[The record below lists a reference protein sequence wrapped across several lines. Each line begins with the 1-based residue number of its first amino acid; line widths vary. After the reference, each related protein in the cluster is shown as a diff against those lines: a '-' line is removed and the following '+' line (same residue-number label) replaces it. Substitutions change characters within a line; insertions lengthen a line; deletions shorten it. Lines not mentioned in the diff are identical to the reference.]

1 MTLSIIYKWNVYCVL
16 KSLKIILTLL
26 EAVKKILISK
36 WRYELRKGENM
47 VRDVGRLIIAVTMIL
62 GISWQV
68 LAQTTGTIS
77 GVVADESQAV
87 LPNVKVTARNVNTNT
102 TRIVI
107 TDREGRYRF
116 QNLPTGS
123 YEITVEATG
132 FAKYVRSGIELVL
145 NQDAVIDVSMKPPT
159 VNEVITVTENAS
171 LLNTSNAEVGVR
183 FDSKRISELPLATNR
198 NVYNIALSA
207 AGVSQLGS
215 GQQTFAGGGME
226 ATSGI
231 SFSANGGRIRS
242 NNFMIDGQ
250 DNNDFGVAGATV
262 PLNNPD
268 LIQEIR
274 LVTNQFSAEYG
285 RNGSAVF
292 NAITKSG
299 SNNYHGSAFWFHND
313 NALNALSNQ
322 NKGAGFT
329 EAPFRV
335 ENQFGGTFGGPLP
348 LPRFGQGGP
357 SIINGKDRTFF
368 FFSVQ
373 RWFDRQLGTGTTLN
387 GAPTDAGRQVLQ
399 SVAGDR
405 PQVAA
410 LLNFLPAAQAP
421 CSPACTPALFVLD
434 GVTYSVPLGSLG
446 GSQSSAFDD
455 WQWSFRLDHRL
466 STNNNLSG
474 RYIYQDSATAGIGS
488 QITPPGFSSLQGQ
501 RAQGV
506 NISLTSVLSS
516 RLVNETR
523 AAFLRLNSSNQALT
537 PSAEDIPSI
546 ELTELGLVGFNAATN
561 RTGIGLALNLPQT
574 TVRNTYQLQDTLSYT
589 TGAHSF
595 KFGADIHRSQLHQLF
610 KPTTRGRLAYT
621 NLNRFVNDVA
631 NTVNINKD
639 LPGVA
644 RILHLDWYDSFFFAQ
659 DEWKI
664 KPNFSLT
671 FGLRYELPGQPIQ
684 DLIAFNEPVLAAA
697 GNDPRFKLDP
707 VPGVD
712 KNNFQPRFGFN
723 WNIRTSG
730 TGLLGAFFGSDK
742 TVLRGGYSRTNDYAF
757 TNIALNI
764 WSSFPFVAAV
774 NLPIAVQSAVPA
786 VKVIQNGV
794 EVDRPADIERGI
806 VNSWATLQNPPFDP
820 RTLARTIVSND
831 FRSPTYDS
839 VSFEIQRELARD
851 YILRVGYVGSRG
863 TGLFQT
869 VDGNPTLPFQST
881 QRVDPALGTI
891 RLRANAASSTYH
903 SMQVS
908 LDKRLSRNFSAG
920 VHYTYSS
927 FIDTASEIF
936 NPSGAEVAV
945 AQDSYNLRADRA
957 RSSYDRPQRFS
968 SNVVYEFPFYRE
980 QKGFVGHLL
989 GGWQVNAFFT
999 LQSGAPFTILNGSD
1013 PTGALTGIS
1022 GLVGDAIRPNLNT
1035 DLDLS
1040 SMTIPE
1046 IIAAGGASLFRTLGA
1061 GERVGNVGRN
1071 TLRADGINNIDLGFL
1086 KSVRV
1091 TEGNALQIRADF
1103 YNATNTRNFG
1113 IPDGRVTSS
1122 AFLNQWS
1129 TNGGNRRVI
1138 LGLRYTF

>member
-1 MTLSIIYKWNVYCVL
+1 
-16 KSLKIILTLL
+16 
-26 EAVKKILISK
+26 
-36 WRYELRKGENM
+36 M
-47 VRDVGRLIIAVTMIL
+47 VRDIGRLIISVAMII
-62 GISWQV
+62 GVSWQA

-77 GVVADESQAV
+77 GIVADESRAV
-87 LPNVKVTARNVNTNT
+87 LPNVRVTARNVNTNT
-102 TRIVI
+102 NRIAV

-116 QNLPTGS
+116 QNLPIGN
-123 YEITVEATG
+123 YEVTVEAPG
-132 FAKYVRSGIELVL
+132 FAKYVRSGIELLL
-145 NQDAVIDVSMKPPT
+145 NQDAVVEVLMKPPT
-159 VNEVITVTENAS
+159 VNEIVNVTENAS
-171 LLNTSNAEVGVR
+171 LLNTNNAEVGVR

-207 AGVSQLGS
+207 AGVSQLGA
-215 GQQTFAGGGME
+215 GQQTFAGGGLE
-226 ATSGI
+226 STSGV
-231 SFSANGGRIRS
+231 SFSANGGRVRS

-335 ENQFGGTFGGPLP
+335 ENQIGGTFGGPLP

-357 SIINGKDRTFF
+357 TIADGKDRTFF
-368 FFSVQ
+368 FFSLQ
-373 RWFDRQLGTGTTLN
+373 RWFDRQLGTGTTLK
-387 GAPTDAGRQVLQ
+387 GAPTEAGRQVLQ

-410 LLNFLPAAQAP
+410 LLRFLPAAQGP
-421 CSPACTPALFVLD
+421 CPECIPALFVLN

-446 GSQSSAFDD
+446 GSQSSTFDD

-466 STNNNLSG
+466 TTNNSLSG
-474 RYIYQDSATAGIGS
+474 RYIYQDSATAGINS
-488 QITPPGFSSLQGQ
+488 QITPPGFSSLAGQ
-501 RAQGV
+501 RSQGV

-516 RLVNETR
+516 KLVNEAR
-523 AAFLRLNSSNQALT
+523 AAFLRLNSSNQALDPT
-537 PSAEDIPSI
+537 AEEIPSI
-546 ELTELGLVGFNAATN
+546 ELTELGLTGFNAATN
-561 RTGIGLALNLPQT
+561 RTAIGLGVNLPQT
-574 TVRNTYQLQDTLSYT
+574 NVRNTYQLQDTISYS
-589 TGAHSF
+589 TGGHSF

-610 KPTTRGRLAYT
+610 KPTVRGRLAYT

-631 NTVNINKD
+631 NTMIVNKD

-644 RILHLDWYDSFFFAQ
+644 EILHLDWYDYFFFAQ

-684 DLIAFNEPVLAAA
+684 DLVAFNEPVLAAA
-697 GNDPRFKLDP
+697 GNDPRYRLEP
-707 VPGVD
+707 VPGSD
-712 KNNFQPRFGFN
+712 TNNLQPRFGFN

-730 TGLLGAFFGSDK
+730 AGLLGAFFGSDR
-742 TVLRGGYSRTNDYAF
+742 TVLRGGYSRTNDYAY
-757 TNIALNI
+757 TNIALNV
-764 WSSFPFVAAV
+764 WSAFPFVAAV
-774 NLPIAVQSAVPA
+774 NLPIAPQSVVPP
-786 VKVIQNGV
+786 VKVLVNGTLT
-794 EVDRPADIERGI
+794 DRAADLERGI
-806 VNSWATLQNPPFDP
+806 VNAWAALQNPPFSP
-820 RTLARTIVSND
+820 NTAARTIVTGD
-831 FRSPTYDS
+831 FRAPVYDS
-839 VSFEIQRELARD
+839 ASFEIQRELARD

-863 TGLFQT
+863 TGLYQT
-869 VDGNPTLPFQST
+869 IDGNPTVPFQST
-881 QRVDPALGTI
+881 QRVNPNLGPV

-920 VHYTYSS
+920 FHYTYSS

-945 AQDSYNLRADRA
+945 AQDSYNIRADRG
-957 RSSYDRPQRFS
+957 RSSYDRPHRFS
-968 SNVVYEFPFYRE
+968 GNVVYEFPFHRE
-980 QKGFVGHLL
+980 QKGFVGYLL
-989 GGWQVNAFFT
+989 GGWQINSFFT
-999 LQSGAPFTILNGSD
+999 LQSGAPFTVLNGSD

-1035 DLDLS
+1035 DLDLTNMS
-1040 SMTIPE
+1040 IPE
-1046 IIAAGGASLFRTLGA
+1046 IIAAGGRNLFRTLGP
-1061 GERVGNVGRN
+1061 GERVGNAGRN
-1071 TLRADGINNIDLGFL
+1071 ILRADGINNIDLGFL

-1091 TEGNALQIRADF
+1091 SEGQALQIRADF

-1113 IPDGRVTSS
+1113 IPEGRVT
-1122 AFLNQWS
+1122 AAPFLNQWG

>member
-1 MTLSIIYKWNVYCVL
+1 
-16 KSLKIILTLL
+16 
-26 EAVKKILISK
+26 
-36 WRYELRKGENM
+36 M
-47 VRDVGRLIIAVTMIL
+47 VRDIGRLIISVAMVL
-62 GISWQV
+62 GISWQAS
-68 LAQTTGTIS
+68 AQTTGTIS
-77 GVVADESQAV
+77 GRVADESQAV
-87 LPNVKVTARNVNTNT
+87 LPNVKVTVRNVDTNT
-102 TRIVI
+102 SRIAV
-107 TDREGRYRF
+107 TDSDGRYRF
-116 QNLPTGS
+116 QNLPIGN
-123 YEITVEATG
+123 YEVTVEASG
-132 FAKYVRSGIELVL
+132 FAKYVRAGIELLL
-145 NQDAVIDVSMKPPT
+145 NQNAVIDVSMKPPT
-159 VNEVITVTENAS
+159 VNEIINVTENAS

-226 ATSGI
+226 STSGI
-231 SFSANGGRIRS
+231 SFSANGGRVRS

-335 ENQFGGTFGGPLP
+335 ENQLGGTFGGPLP

-357 SIINGKDRTFF
+357 GIIDGKDRTFF
-368 FFSVQ
+368 FFSLQ

-387 GAPTDAGRQVLQ
+387 GAPTEAGRQILQ

-410 LLNFLPAAQAP
+410 LLNFLPAAQGP
-421 CSPACTPALFVLD
+421 CSPACNPAQFVLN

-446 GSQSSAFDD
+446 GSQPSTFDD

-466 STNNNLSG
+466 STNNSLGG
-474 RYIYQDSATAGIGS
+474 RYIYQDSTTAGINS
-488 QITPPGFSSLQGQ
+488 QITPPGFSSLAGQ

-506 NISLTSVLSS
+506 NILLTSVLSS
-516 RLVNETR
+516 RLVNEAR
-523 AAFLRLNSSNQALT
+523 AGFLRLNSSNQALN
-537 PSAEDIPSI
+537 PSAEEIPSI
-546 ELTELGLVGFNAATN
+546 ELTELGLTGFNAATN
-561 RTGIGLALNLPQT
+561 RTAIGLGVNLPQS

-589 TGAHSF
+589 TGGHSF

-610 KPTTRGRLAYT
+610 KPTVRGRLSYT
-621 NLNRFVNDVA
+621 NLNRFVSDVG
-631 NTVNINKD
+631 NTMIINED

-644 RILHLDWYDSFFFAQ
+644 EILHLDWYDHFFFAQ

-684 DLIAFNEPVLAAA
+684 DLVAFNEPVLAAA
-697 GNDPRFKLDP
+697 GNDPRYRLEP
-707 VPGVD
+707 VPGRD
-712 KNNFQPRFGFN
+712 TNNFQPRFGFN
-723 WNIRTSG
+723 WNIRTNG
-730 TGLLGAFFGSDK
+730 NGLLGAFFGSDK

-757 TNIALNI
+757 TNIALNV
-764 WSSFPFVAAV
+764 WSAFPFVAAV
-774 NLPIAVQSAVPA
+774 NLPIDIQSVVPP
-786 VKVIQNGV
+786 VKTDDKVLDANGDG
-794 EVDRPADIERGI
+794 ERDADVERGI
-806 VNSWATLQNPPFDP
+806 VDAWAKLQNPPFSP
-820 RTLARTIVSND
+820 NTVARTIVSDD
-831 FRSPTYDS
+831 FRSPVYDS
-839 VSFEIQRELARD
+839 VSLEIQRELSRD

-863 TGLFQT
+863 TSLYQT
-869 VDGNPTLPFQST
+869 IDGNPTIPFQRT
-881 QRVDPALGTI
+881 QRVNPNLGPV

-945 AQDSYNLRADRA
+945 AQDSYNTRADRG
-957 RSSYDRPQRFS
+957 RSSYDRPHRFS
-968 SNVVYEFPFYRE
+968 GNVVYEFPFHRE
-980 QKGFVGHLL
+980 QKGFIGHLL

-999 LQSGAPFTILNGSD
+999 LQSGAPFTVLNGSD

-1040 SMTIPE
+1040 SMTIPD
-1046 IIAAGGASLFRTLGA
+1046 ILAAGGRNLFRTLA
-1061 GERVGNVGRN
+1061 SGERIGNAGRN
-1071 TLRADGINNIDLGFL
+1071 ILRADGINNIDLGFL
-1086 KSVRV
+1086 KSVRMI
-1091 TEGNALQIRADF
+1091 EGHALQIRADF

-1113 IPDGRVTSS
+1113 IPEGRVTASS
-1122 AFLNQWS
+1122 FLNQWA
-1129 TNGGNRRVI
+1129 TNGGNRRII